1 MLPVLADAASRS
13 TIALIVIF
21 FVIFPVLAHGLIG
34 FAVAQVMGERQDNLK
49 LARGDD
55 DLPAQH

>member
-1 MLPVLADAASRS
+1 MLPVLADAALSS

-34 FAVAQVMGERQDNLK
+34 LAVAVGLGEREDNRRY
-49 LARGDD
+49 ARGEDD
-55 DLPAQH
+55 QPSQG